1 MIFVVQKVLKMDKGL
16 ESVKQM
22 LKDGVTYINKVVSL
36 SKKVKQN
43 HKNKLTTIKSS
54 R

>member
-22 LKDGVTYINKVVSL
+22 LKDGVTHI
-36 SKKVKQN
+36 
-43 HKNKLTTIKSS
+43 
-54 R
+54 